1 MAENE
6 LSQFWNIVV
15 YNLDD
20 FASIL
25 VLLELL
31 ILLIL
36 GLILLILG
44 LL

>member
-15 YNLDD
+15 YSLDD

-31 ILLIL
+31 ILSIL

>member
-31 ILLIL
+31 IL

-44 LL
+44 LF